1 MRKLP
6 GILLLFCLAA
16 PLIGTY
22 AGLRLEKYRIRK
34 EVKKRLLAGLPD
46 SELVFFKFSRHDSNS
61 LLRWEHAEE
70 FEYRGEMYDVVRQ
83 SAGNDTLQFWCWHD
97 HAETKL
103 NRELRQ
109 LIAKFQANDTG
120 RHENERRLFC
130 FFLTLFHEETPGFRV
145 FCPRAEVLALP
156 AAAECPSSADTGK
169 PPFPP
174 PDRV

>member
-22 AGLRLEKYRIRK
+22 AGLRLEKYRIKK

-46 SELVFFKFSRHDSNS
+46 SELVFFKFSKDGSNT

-83 SAGNDTLQFWCWHD
+83 SVGNDTVLFWCWHD
-97 HAETKL
+97 RAETRI
-103 NRELRQ
+103 NRDLRQ
-109 LIAKFQANDTG
+109 LIAKFQANDPG
-120 RHENERRLFC
+120 RHENERRLLC

-145 FCPRAEVLALP
+145 FCPHAQSWALP
-156 AAAECPSSADTGK
+156 GAADFPVTADTGK